1 VSTTVGPGN
10 AIEQLDR
17 ATRSLRERGL
27 QALGFDRPERD
38 DARADERT
46 TLVRSSSLFG
56 VFVVA
61 LVGASFVFTLLVFDQ
76 AIAERFGTGPLGLA
90 FPGFLNSLY
99 APLLVVAI
107 AAGALGAATGFALRR
122 RDRSMVASAFG
133 FAGALWLAAFATGE
147 WGLIASLVLAGVAI
161 GVRSAAAPALLMDSV
176 APGARVRTMSAYVVA
191 IAHGSAGG
199 GVIVAVG
206 HGTFGLSWRGVML
219 VTAVVA
225 TVGAPAALLVRDAGL
240 GTWDIER
247 LGALVH
253 ESFGARGPLS
263 PDLPESEVAASFPS
277 QLRQVLRTGA
287 GKVMGIVFLVFG
299 IFAVPLQALVFQFE
313 IARYRWGFDARIW
326 VFVGL
331 TLAAV
336 LPLLVLLRRGD
347 RWFRSDASRL
357 LRVSGQSCAVAGLG
371 LVVVAVVATPPV
383 TVIGLV
389 LSFASSYLLLAV
401 GLVTLL
407 TVVDPA
413 LRTHAA
419 ALAAAFTAAGFLLGG
434 TLPGQLASRYGLT
447 TAIIFLALNFLGVA
461 GAMRVAG
468 ESMHDDLASIVDRQ
482 TSREE
487 LRVLVSNARHVPLLG
502 CRGIDFSYDQ
512 LQVLFDVDFTV
523 DEGELVALLG
533 TNGAGK
539 STLLRVVSGL
549 GFPSRGHVHYRG
561 ADITD
566 LDAERRVEFGITQ
579 MPGGRAVFSN
589 MTVTDNLKTFAFSLR
604 RSRRDVDRG
613 IDATFDAFPQLAE
626 RRNQQAGTLSGG
638 EQQML
643 GLGKA
648 FILRPRLLLI
658 DELSLGLAPI
668 IVSRL
673 LDMVRTINE
682 SGTAVVLVEQSV
694 NIALALAHH
703 AYFMEKGEIR
713 FDGPSEELLAR
724 PDLVRSVFL
733 EGAARGLAANE
744 SAAAHNGT
752 ETTGVSD

>member
-1 VSTTVGPGN
+1 VSTGVDSTDT
-10 AIEQLDR
+10 IDELDR
-17 ATRSLRERGL
+17 TTQSLRLRGF
-27 QALGFDRPERD
+27 QALGFDTPADGGGHAER
-38 DARADERT
+38 ERT
-46 TLVRSSSLFG
+46 RLVGRSSLFG
-56 VFVVA
+56 VFVIAFVSA
-61 LVGASFVFTLLVFDQ
+61 PFVFTLLVFDD

-107 AAGALGAATGFALRR
+107 VIGALGAATTFGRR
-122 RDRSMVASAFG
+122 HRERSTVAAAFTY
-133 FAGALWLAAFATGE
+133 AGAAWLLAFATNE
-147 WGLIASLVLAGVAI
+147 WALIASVVFAGIAI
-161 GVRSAAAPALLMDSV
+161 GVRSAVAPALLTDSV
-176 APGARVRTMSAYVVA
+176 APGARVRIVTGYV
-191 IAHGSAGG
+191 IALALGSVLG
-199 GVIVAVG
+199 GVVVAVG
-206 HGTFGLSWRGVML
+206 YDTFGLSWRGVVL
-219 VTAVVA
+219 VIAVLA
-225 TVGAPAALLVRDAGL
+225 TVSAPSALFVRDPGL
-240 GTWDIER
+240 GTLDLDR
-247 LGALVH
+247 LNALVH
-253 ESFGARGPLS
+253 ESFGPRGPLAPEL
-263 PDLPESEVAASFPS
+263 PDSEVAAQFGS
-277 QLRQVLRTGA
+277 QLRQVTRTGA
-287 GKVMGIVFLVFG
+287 GRAMAIAFLVFG
-299 IFAVPLQALVFQFE
+299 VFAVPLQALMFQFE
-313 IARYRWGFDARIW
+313 VARYGWGFDTRIW
-326 VFVGL
+326 IFVAL
-331 TLAAV
+331 TTVAAA
-336 LPLLVLLRRGD
+336 PLLVLLRRGD
-347 RWFRSDASRL
+347 NWFRSDASRL
-357 LRVSGQSCAVAGLG
+357 LQISGRACAVSGLG
-371 LVVVAVVATPPV
+371 LVLVAVVATEV
-383 TVIGLV
+383 ITVVGLAIA
-389 LSFASSYLLLAV
+389 FASSYLVLAV

-419 ALAAAFTAAGFLLGG
+419 ALAAVYIAVGFILGG

-447 TAIIFLALNFLGVA
+447 PAIIFLALNFLGVA

-468 ESMHDDLASIVDRQ
+468 DSMRDDITTIVDRQ

-549 GFPSRGHVHYRG
+549 GMPSRGHVHYRG
-561 ADITD
+561 ADITH
-566 LDAERRVEFGITQ
+566 LDAERRVKFGITQ

-589 MTVTDNLKTFAFSLR
+589 MTVADNLKTFAFSLR
-604 RSRRDVDRG
+604 RSRAEVDRG
-613 IDATFDAFPQLAE
+613 IDATFAAFPQLGE

-673 LDMVRTINE
+673 LDMVRTINDA
-682 SGTAVVLVEQSV
+682 GTAVVLVEQSV
-694 NIALALAHH
+694 NIALSLAHH

-713 FDGPSEELLAR
+713 FDGPSQELVAR

-733 EGAARGLAANE
+733 EGAARGLAA
-744 SAAAHNGT
+744 S
-752 ETTGVSD
+752 ETSTAVDTPPPGASR